1 MIRRAAFAIGLIALT
16 QPALAQ
22 FGPSGP
28 PAVGVLTVAARPVTE
43 TADFVGRIEATD
55 RVALLARVTGF
66 LQERPFREGSE
77 VQQGEVLFRLEKPP
91 FEAELARARATV
103 ASAEA
108 ELTNARITLGRAREL
123 LRTPAGQQ
131 SRVDDATAA
140 ERSAVAQLMGAQAQL
155 RTAEIN
161 LGYTEIT
168 APITG
173 KIGRSNFAVGSVVGP
188 TSGALATIVSQDPMR
203 VAFPVSARQAI
214 ELRNR
219 YETRGGAEAV
229 RIRVK
234 LADGRIYPHAGRIE
248 FIDNQIDRNTDSI
261 LIRALIPNPVR
272 EVNGKPA
279 PEGDRELIDN
289 QFVNVSVE
297 GVQPVMALTLPR
309 AAVLQDQQGSYVF
322 VVDAEKKA
330 VRRNIRL
337 GRSTPETAI
346 VEDGLREGES
356 VVVEGI
362 QRVRPGQPVNPAPAG
377 APPAAAG
384 RQG

>member
-1 MIRRAAFAIGLIALT
+1 MLRRATFAIGLIAVA
-16 QPALAQ
+16 QPAFAQ

-28 PAVGVLTVAARPVTE
+28 PAVGVMTVAPRPVTE
-43 TADFVGRIEATD
+43 TADFVGRVEATD
-55 RVALLARVTGF
+55 RVELLARVTGF
-66 LQERPFREGSE
+66 LQERLFKEGTE
-77 VQQGEVLFRLEKPP
+77 VKQGDVLFRLEKPP
-91 FEAELARARATV
+91 FEAELARARSTL

-108 ELTNARITLGRAREL
+108 EQANARINLGRAREL

-131 SRVDDATAA
+131 SRVDDATAS
-140 ERSAVAQLMGAQAQL
+140 ERTSAASVMGAQAQL

-188 TSGALATIVSQDPMR
+188 SAGPLATIVSQDPMR
-203 VAFPVSARQAI
+203 VAFPVSARQAL

-219 YETRGGAEAV
+219 YESRGGADAV
-229 RIRVK
+229 RIRIK
-234 LADGRIYPHAGRIE
+234 LSDGRVYPHPGRIE

-272 EVNGKPA
+272 QVNGRPA
-279 PEGDRELIDN
+279 PDGDRELIDN
-289 QFVNVSVE
+289 LFVNVVVE
-297 GVQPVMALTLPR
+297 GVQPVMALTVPR
-309 AAVLQDQQGSYVF
+309 AAVLQDQQGSYVL

-330 VRRNIRL
+330 QRRNIRL
-337 GRSTPETAI
+337 GRSTPETAVI
-346 VEDGLREGES
+346 EDGLKEGET
-356 VVVEGI
+356 VITEGI
-362 QRVRPGQPVNPAPAG
+362 QRVRPGQEVNPAPAG
-377 APPAAAG
+377 APPPNAG